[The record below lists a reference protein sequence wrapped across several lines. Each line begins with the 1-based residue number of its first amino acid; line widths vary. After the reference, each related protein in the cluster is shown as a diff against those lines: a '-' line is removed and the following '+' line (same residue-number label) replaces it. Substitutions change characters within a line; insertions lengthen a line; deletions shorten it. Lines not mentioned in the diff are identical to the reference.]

1 MQSAVGQNGNG
12 RRSHGDRGVTGG
24 ELYLH
29 LFRMARASAMRHGLP
44 DREIEDCAIEFVT
57 RMLRY
62 DRRDHW
68 PHEPG
73 PGREAWLRECA
84 DNWVRTV
91 RRRLARI
98 SCREVFWTE
107 TVTGEGLEGSG
118 ALCSHVASP
127 EAQLLE
133 KELHGRIMDA
143 VGRLT
148 PAQQE
153 LFDGY
158 FCMGES
164 VPDLVE
170 RTGRTPQAVR
180 RALTT
185 IRQRLRQ
192 VLERQALD
200 ETEAREYLS
209 VVRPSPALRHP
220 RPAEEIG

>member
-1 MQSAVGQNGNG
+1 SA
-12 RRSHGDRGVTGG
+12 
-24 ELYLH
+24 L
-29 LFRMARASAMRHGLP
+29 RHGLP

-57 RMLRY
+57 RMLHFG
-62 DRRDHW
+62 RRDHW

-84 DNWVRTV
+84 DNWARTV

-98 SCREVFWTE
+98 SCREVVWTE
-107 TVTGEGLEGSG
+107 TVTGEGLEGNG
-118 ALCSHVASP
+118 NLCSHVAGP

-133 KELHGRIMDA
+133 KELHRRIMDA
-143 VGRLT
+143 VERLT
-148 PAQQE
+148 PAQQI

-164 VPDLVE
+164 VPELVE
-170 RTGRTPQAVR
+170 RTGRSPQAVR

-185 IRQRLRQ
+185 IRQRLRA

-209 VVRPSPALRHP
+209 VVRPVPVLRLQ
-220 RPAEEIG
+220 RVVEEPG